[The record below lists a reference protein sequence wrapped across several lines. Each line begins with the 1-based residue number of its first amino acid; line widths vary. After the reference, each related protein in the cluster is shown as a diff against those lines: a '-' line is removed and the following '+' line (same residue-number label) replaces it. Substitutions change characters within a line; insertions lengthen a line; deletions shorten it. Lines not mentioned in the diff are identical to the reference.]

1 MMHGKNKRNFQV
13 FSPLEFIASITQ
25 HISEPSFQLVRYYGL
40 YSNRM
45 RGDRKKQQ
53 EREGVK
59 KEDEAGQN
67 SRIIDIRNYKPK
79 RIPQLMW
86 RECIKKIRSLRLSGQ

>member
-1 MMHGKNKRNFQV
+1 MTHGKNKRNFQV

-25 HISEPSFQLVRYYGL
+25 HIPEPYFQLTRMYGW

-45 RGDRKKQQ
+45 RGDRKKQH

-59 KEDEAGQN
+59 KEDEAGQD
-67 SRIIDIRNYKPK
+67 SRIIDIRNFKPK
-79 RIPQLMW
+79 RIAQVL
-86 RECIKKIRSLRLSGQ
+86 LS